1 MTRFETRMNLVLV
14 SLIVLVLII
23 ISGSP
28 PGEVGF

>member
-1 MTRFETRMNLVLV
+1 MVRSNMFKFI
-14 SLIVLVLII
+14 SISIIVLVLII

>member
-1 MTRFETRMNLVLV
+1 MVRSNMFKVI
-14 SLIVLVLII
+14 SISIIVLVLII

>member
-1 MTRFETRMNLVLV
+1 MKRFETGMNLVLV

-23 ISGSP
+23 SSGSP

>member
-1 MTRFETRMNLVLV
+1 MVRSNMFKFISISIV
-14 SLIVLVLII
+14 VLVLII

>member
-1 MTRFETRMNLVLV
+1 MKLTARLNLLV